1 MLFEVDTPTPGA
13 GGRVTLWAD
22 GAQIGAGTLPHTVP
36 VAFSSD
42 AGMDIRRDNGLVVDR
57 AYEDKAPYAFT
68 GTVRRVVFD
77 LKPVGLDDEV
87 ALHQHASLNAVAHG
101 AGA

>member
-1 MLFEVDTPTPGA
+1 
-13 GGRVTLWAD
+13 
-22 GAQIGAGTLPHTVP
+22 
-36 VAFSSD
+36 
-42 AGMDIRRDNGLVVDR
+42 MDIGRDNGLAVDR